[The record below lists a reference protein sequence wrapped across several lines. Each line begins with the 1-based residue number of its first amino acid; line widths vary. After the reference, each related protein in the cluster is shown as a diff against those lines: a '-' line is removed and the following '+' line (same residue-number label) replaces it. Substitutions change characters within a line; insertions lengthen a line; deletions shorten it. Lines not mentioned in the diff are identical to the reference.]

1 MRTIE
6 KFLSDLTDLDIK
18 LWVENVN
25 GAPQGEVRLRCKAPK
40 GTLTSDIR
48 AQLSERKAEIIAF
61 LQQTSLDSNSTFGV
75 ISRVYRDNIEVPLS
89 SAQARLWLLDQ
100 LQGQSATYNMPA
112 AVQIAGSLNVYAFE
126 QALKEIVRRHE
137 VLRTHFNQINGT
149 PVQVIDPEAGVA
161 LPIIDLQGLSEV
173 EQSTQVQHL
182 CTLEAQKPFDL
193 SQSPLLRV
201 TLLRLHQ
208 NYHVLML
215 VMHHIVSDAWSIG
228 IFIQE
233 LSTLYVALASG
244 KPNPLPEL
252 PIQYADFAVWQQKLL
267 REQVLETQLN
277 YWKQQ
282 LAGAPPLLELPTT
295 KRRPASQTFC
305 GSSWELKLS
314 LDLTEKINA
323 ISRKSGVTLFM
334 TLLTAFVT
342 LLARYSGQDDIL
354 IGTPIAN
361 RNRLEIE
368 TLIGFFVNTLVL
380 RTQIQGN
387 PSFEE
392 LLKQVQQVTLSAY
405 EHQDVPFE
413 QVVEACG
420 PQRNLNYSP
429 LFQVMFFLQNAPMGK
444 LELPGLTITLN
455 EINTGTSKFDLTLLM
470 EETPQGLVGTWEYN
484 TDLFDQETIARMA
497 GHFQTLLEAIVAHP
511 QQEVWKL
518 PLLSDAE
525 EHQLLVRWNQT
536 KTDYPDDQCIHQLFE
551 SQVQSTP
558 DAVAVVFEH
567 QQITYWELNARANQL
582 AHYLQLHGVR
592 QHALVGICMERSV
605 DLLIAILAILKAGG
619 AYVPLDPSYPRERLA
634 LMLSDAQVQVLLT
647 QQHLNE
653 GLPEHGAQVVCL
665 DTDWNAICGLSQDN
679 PKSGVFATDCS
690 YVIYTSG
697 STGLPKGVRIRHRGV
712 VRLVKQTNYVRLSL
726 DETFLQLAAFSF
738 DAATFEIWGCL
749 LNGGRLVVMSGNRPS
764 LMELGQTIRQYQV
777 TTLWL
782 TAGLFHQMVDQRI
795 EDLKSVRQ
803 LLAGGDVLSVAM
815 VEKVLRQ
822 LKNCQLIN
830 GYGPTENTTFTCCY
844 SVTQLASLG
853 NSVPIGRPIA
863 NTEVYIL
870 DGDLQPVPVGVAG
883 ELYIGGDGLA
893 EGYLNRPELTAQKF
907 IPNPFDR
914 QPGARLY
921 KTGDLGRYLAS
932 GDIEFLVRLDTQVK
946 IRGFRIELGEIEAVL
961 AQHPDVRSTFAIA
974 REDVPGDKR
983 LVAYFVSHD
992 LGAATINDLRSFLKQ
1007 KLPEYMVPAA
1017 FVKLDTLPLTPN
1029 GKVDRRALRAPDWE
1043 HSDSVS
1049 FVLPHTDTQQV
1060 IAEIF
1065 AEVLHIFQ
1073 VGIHDNYFELGGHSL
1088 NATQVVSRL
1097 RERFNI
1103 ELPLRCLF
1111 EFPTVAQLDEY
1122 ICTLR
1127 QPWLGLVLPA
1137 IKPVP
1142 RDTQNLPLS
1151 WAQTRLWF
1159 LEQLQGGTATY
1170 NIPAAVQI
1178 TGALN
1183 INALEQSLR
1192 EIVRRHEI
1200 LRTSYHTVNGQPVQ
1214 VISDDATVTLPV
1226 VDLQQLP
1233 EVEQLTVVRSL
1244 ATLEAQQPFKLSKSP
1259 LLRVTLLRLHPHSH
1273 VLLLCMHHIISDG
1286 WSMGI
1291 FIQELSTVYTAL
1303 ASGKPNPLPE
1313 LPIQYADFAVW
1324 QQQWLREQ
1332 VLETQ
1337 LNYWKQQLAGAPPLL
1352 KLPTDRPRPAS
1363 QTFRGSSWSISLSQD
1378 LTQKLDAISRK
1389 SGVTLF
1395 MTLLAAFATLL
1406 WRYTRQDD
1414 ILIGTPIANRN
1425 RLEVEPLIGFFVN
1438 TLVLRTQIQAE
1449 LSFEKL
1455 LKQVQQM
1462 TLSAYEHQ
1470 DVPFEQVVEA
1480 CGPERSLNHS
1490 PLFQVMF
1497 ALQNAPIGKLEL
1509 PCLVLTPLEMET
1521 ATSKFDLSL
1530 LMAESPQGLVG
1541 TWEYNADLFD
1551 RQTIAQIT
1559 EHFQTLLEAIVAHPQ
1574 QEVWKFPLLCEQE
1587 QHQLLVRW
1595 NDTQIHYPDDK
1606 CIHQLFEEQVQ
1617 RTPDAIALV
1626 FEDQQLTYWE
1636 LNACAN
1642 QLAHYLQSLG
1652 VGPEAL
1658 VGICVERSVSM
1669 VVGLLGILK
1678 AGGAYVPL
1686 DSTYPAERLQYMLDD
1701 AQVSVLLVQ
1710 SHLRNIA
1717 PHQMQVVCLDT
1728 DWGVISDRSQENIN
1742 SVANASNLAYV
1753 IYTSGSTGKP
1763 KGAMNTHQGICN
1775 RLLWM
1780 QDAYQLIES
1789 DSVLQKTPFSFDV
1802 SVWEFFWS
1810 LMSGARLVMAQPGGH
1825 KDSRYLVDLIA
1836 QQKITTAHFVPSMLE
1851 VFLEETNLERCNC
1864 LQRVICSGEAVTL
1877 ELQKRFFARL
1887 RCQLHNLYGP
1897 TEAAI
1902 DVTSWQC
1909 QQNSDSQI
1917 VAIGCPIANTQI
1929 YILDSHLQPVP
1940 VGVPGELYIGGVGVA
1955 RGYLNRPE
1963 LTVEKFIPNPF
1974 SNQLGA
1980 RLYKTGDLGRYLPDG
1995 NIQFLGRIDYQV
2007 KIRGFRI
2014 ELGEIEAVLTTHPE
2028 VRQAVV
2034 IPKEDTK
2041 GDKRLVAYVMSQESL
2056 TTSELRN
2063 LLKQKLP
2070 DYMVPSSFVF
2080 LEALPLTP
2088 NGKVDRQVLPTPEKV
2103 SDSTSFVPPRDEL
2116 ELQLAQ
2122 IWSEILEVDKVGTQ
2136 DNFFDLGGH
2145 SLLAVRLMAQIH
2157 QQFGKNLSLA
2167 TLFQSPTIEQLAT
2180 FLRKHSDFSVW
2191 SPLVAIQPNGS
2202 KRPFFCVPGAGGN
2215 IIYFHKLASYLGSDQ
2230 PFYGLQALGLDGES
2244 EPHTQVQDMASYYI
2258 EAIQTVQP
2266 QGPYFLGGHS
2276 LGGKVAFEMATQLLD
2291 QGHEVALLAIM
2302 DTTAPLPEINHPMG
2316 VDWDNAKW
2324 LTEIAKIVGH
2334 MFGKE
2339 IKISYDTLVSLKPE
2353 EQLEYLKQQLE
2364 VVPVLPTGAGLAQL
2378 RSLLEVFKVGYQVNY
2393 APHKVYPNRITL
2405 FRSTEVVSHEFVN
2418 ETVLKIAQDSTWGWS
2433 NLTAESVD
2441 VHFVPGDHHTM
2452 MTEPHVRV
2460 LAELLL
2466 ASIEHTHR

>member
-48 AQLSERKAEIIAF
+48 AQISERKAEIIAF

-233 LSTLYVALASG
+233 LSTLYVAFASG
-244 KPNPLPEL
+244 KLNPLPEL

-455 EINTGTSKFDLTLLM
+455 EINTGTSKFDLSLLM
-470 EETPQGLVGTWEYN
+470 EESSQGLVGTWEYN
-484 TDLFDQETIARMA
+484 IDLFDQETIARMA

-551 SQVQSTP
+551 SQVLCTP
-558 DAVAVVFEH
+558 HAVAVVFEDE
-567 QQITYWELNARANQL
+567 QLTYWELNARANQL

-605 DLLIAILAILKAGG
+605 DLLIGILAILKVGG
-619 AYVPLDPSYPRERLA
+619 VYVPLDPSYPRERLA
-634 LMLSDAQVQVLLT
+634 FMLSDAQVQVLLT

-893 EGYLNRPELTAQKF
+893 EGYLNRPELTAPKF

-961 AQHPDVRSTFAIA
+961 AQHPDVRSTFVIA

-1127 QPWLGLVLPA
+1127 QTKLELRLPA

-1142 RDTQNLPLS
+1142 KDKQNQPLS
-1151 WAQTRLWF
+1151 WAQTRFWLT
-1159 LEQLQGGTATY
+1159 EQLQGATAIY

-1178 TGALN
+1178 TGALD
-1183 INALEQSLR
+1183 INALEQSLK
-1192 EIVRRHEI
+1192 EIVRRHEV
-1200 LRTSYHTVNGQPVQ
+1200 LSTSYHIVNGQPVQ
-1214 VISDDATVTLPV
+1214 SINPNANLTLPV
-1226 VDLQQLP
+1226 VDLQDLP
-1233 EVEQLTVVRSL
+1233 EIHKFTTTQQLCS
-1244 ATLEAQQPFKLSKSP
+1244 LEAEQPFDLSKSP
-1259 LLRVTLLRLHPHSH
+1259 LLRVTLLELGQQKY
-1273 VLLLCMHHIISDG
+1273 VLLLTMHHIISDG
-1286 WSMGI
+1286 WSMAI
-1291 FIQELSTVYTAL
+1291 FIHELSALYTAFSKGEPSSL
-1303 ASGKPNPLPE
+1303 AE
-1313 LPIQYADFAVW
+1313 LPIQYTDFVLW
-1324 QQQWLREQ
+1324 QQQWLSEE
-1332 VLETQ
+1332 VLEIQ
-1337 LNYWKQQLAGAPPLL
+1337 LKYWKQQLRNCSALL
-1352 KLPTDRPRPAS
+1352 SLPTDRPRPPI
-1363 QTFRGSSWSISLSQD
+1363 QTFEIGSLQFELNQELMWQLNALS
-1378 LTQKLDAISRK
+1378 KE

-1395 MTLLAAFATLL
+1395 MTLLAAFTTLL
-1406 WRYTRQDD
+1406 SRYSNQED
-1414 ILIGTPIANRN
+1414 IVIGSPIANRN
-1425 RLEVEPLIGFFVN
+1425 RPDLEPLIGLFVN
-1438 TLVLRTQIQAE
+1438 TLVLRVNLFGDPTFQE
-1449 LSFEKL
+1449 LLSR
-1455 LKQVQQM
+1455 VYDC
-1462 TLSAYEHQ
+1462 TLGAYEHQ
-1470 DVPFEQVVEA
+1470 DLPFEKLVQELK
-1480 CGPERSLNHS
+1480 PERNLSYN
-1490 PLFQVMF
+1490 PLFQVWF
-1497 ALQNAPIGKLEL
+1497 ALQNTPMDDLALPEL
-1509 PCLVLTPLEMET
+1509 TLQLLPVDSKKGLFDLVLLLEERPER
-1521 ATSKFDLSL
+1521 LSG
-1530 LMAESPQGLVG
+1530 MFQ
-1541 TWEYNADLFD
+1541 YNTDLFNAE
-1551 RQTIAQIT
+1551 TIAQMMK
-1559 EHFQTLLEAIVAHPQ
+1559 HFQTLLENIVANPQ
-1574 QEVWKFPLLCEQE
+1574 HKLSSLSFLTAAETGGYIPSDF
-1587 QHQLLVRW
+1587 
-1595 NDTQIHYPDDK
+1595 
-1606 CIHQLFEEQVQ
+1606 
-1617 RTPDAIALV
+1617 PDAELSQKD
-1626 FEDQQLTYWE
+1626 FENL
-1636 LNACAN
+1636 
-1642 QLAHYLQSLG
+1642 LA
-1652 VGPEAL
+1652 
-1658 VGICVERSVSM
+1658 
-1669 VVGLLGILK
+1669 
-1678 AGGAYVPL
+1678 
-1686 DSTYPAERLQYMLDD
+1686 
-1701 AQVSVLLVQ
+1701 
-1710 SHLRNIA
+1710 
-1717 PHQMQVVCLDT
+1717 
-1728 DWGVISDRSQENIN
+1728 
-1742 SVANASNLAYV
+1742 
-1753 IYTSGSTGKP
+1753 
-1763 KGAMNTHQGICN
+1763 
-1775 RLLWM
+1775 
-1780 QDAYQLIES
+1780 
-1789 DSVLQKTPFSFDV
+1789 
-1802 SVWEFFWS
+1802 
-1810 LMSGARLVMAQPGGH
+1810 
-1825 KDSRYLVDLIA
+1825 
-1836 QQKITTAHFVPSMLE
+1836 
-1851 VFLEETNLERCNC
+1851 
-1864 LQRVICSGEAVTL
+1864 
-1877 ELQKRFFARL
+1877 
-1887 RCQLHNLYGP
+1887 
-1897 TEAAI
+1897 
-1902 DVTSWQC
+1902 
-1909 QQNSDSQI
+1909 
-1917 VAIGCPIANTQI
+1917 
-1929 YILDSHLQPVP
+1929 
-1940 VGVPGELYIGGVGVA
+1940 
-1955 RGYLNRPE
+1955 
-1963 LTVEKFIPNPF
+1963 
-1974 SNQLGA
+1974 
-1980 RLYKTGDLGRYLPDG
+1980 
-1995 NIQFLGRIDYQV
+1995 
-2007 KIRGFRI
+2007 
-2014 ELGEIEAVLTTHPE
+2014 EIE
-2028 VRQAVV
+2028 
-2034 IPKEDTK
+2034 
-2041 GDKRLVAYVMSQESL
+2041 GC
-2056 TTSELRN
+2056 
-2063 LLKQKLP
+2063 
-2070 DYMVPSSFVF
+2070 
-2080 LEALPLTP
+2080 
-2088 NGKVDRQVLPTPEKV
+2088 
-2103 SDSTSFVPPRDEL
+2103 
-2116 ELQLAQ
+2116 
-2122 IWSEILEVDKVGTQ
+2122 
-2136 DNFFDLGGH
+2136 
-2145 SLLAVRLMAQIH
+2145 
-2157 QQFGKNLSLA
+2157 
-2167 TLFQSPTIEQLAT
+2167 FQ
-2180 FLRKHSDFSVW
+2180 
-2191 SPLVAIQPNGS
+2191 N
-2202 KRPFFCVPGAGGN
+2202 
-2215 IIYFHKLASYLGSDQ
+2215 
-2230 PFYGLQALGLDGES
+2230 
-2244 EPHTQVQDMASYYI
+2244 
-2258 EAIQTVQP
+2258 
-2266 QGPYFLGGHS
+2266 
-2276 LGGKVAFEMATQLLD
+2276 
-2291 QGHEVALLAIM
+2291 
-2302 DTTAPLPEINHPMG
+2302 
-2316 VDWDNAKW
+2316 
-2324 LTEIAKIVGH
+2324 
-2334 MFGKE
+2334 
-2339 IKISYDTLVSLKPE
+2339 
-2353 EQLEYLKQQLE
+2353 
-2364 VVPVLPTGAGLAQL
+2364 
-2378 RSLLEVFKVGYQVNY
+2378 
-2393 APHKVYPNRITL
+2393 
-2405 FRSTEVVSHEFVN
+2405 
-2418 ETVLKIAQDSTWGWS
+2418 
-2433 NLTAESVD
+2433 
-2441 VHFVPGDHHTM
+2441 
-2452 MTEPHVRV
+2452 
-2460 LAELLL
+2460 
-2466 ASIEHTHR
+2466 